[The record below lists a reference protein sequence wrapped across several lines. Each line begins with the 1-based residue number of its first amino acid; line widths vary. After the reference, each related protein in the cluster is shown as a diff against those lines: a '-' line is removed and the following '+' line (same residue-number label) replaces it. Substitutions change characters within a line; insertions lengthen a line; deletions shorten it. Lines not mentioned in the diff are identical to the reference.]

1 MSTQPIWSRLQQAYL
16 RPPKPRP
23 VVSLINNPKARLRDL
38 KRVTLPNEKARAPT
52 VFNWIKPSVIWRA
65 SETREHKTKR
75 RQEPHVREWRMP
87 VTILAGK
94 EARDKPMMPFV
105 WMKMAHRDLK
115 QVERAGGLEAK
126 MISSASKNF
135 SINGKLLRNALFHQL
150 YRLRDEHESLR
161 PLYTSPTEDSS
172 RPSLAG
178 QAKSTIGVQ
187 ASTRKVLAIEAPRRS
202 RKGSKAAA

>member
-126 MISSASKNF
+126 MVRSIWDSDICCPASSWFTPRIWLTFADLLGEQELFDKRKTAPKRPVPPIISTA
-135 SINGKLLRNALFHQL
+135 
-150 YRLRDEHESLR
+150 
-161 PLYTSPTEDSS
+161 
-172 RPSLAG
+172 
-178 QAKSTIGVQ
+178 
-187 ASTRKVLAIEAPRRS
+187 RRA
-202 RKGSKAAA
+202 RIA